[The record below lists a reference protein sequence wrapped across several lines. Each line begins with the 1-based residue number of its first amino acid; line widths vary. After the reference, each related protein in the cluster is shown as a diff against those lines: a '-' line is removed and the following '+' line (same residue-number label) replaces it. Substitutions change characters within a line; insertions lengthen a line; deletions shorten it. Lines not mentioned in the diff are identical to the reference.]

1 MCAKGSPVDGGCD
14 PCVSTSVLAEEEEE
28 EEEVMVEDEL
38 DMAEAGVVSTMPSIE
53 SNSMLRASTNAL

>member
-14 PCVSTSVLAEEEEE
+14 PCVSTSVLAEEEE

>member
-1 MCAKGSPVDGGCD
+1 VCAKGSPVDGGCD

-28 EEEVMVEDEL
+28 EEAMVEDEL